1 MLNFFLNWLYDNRK
15 INFNGV
21 MIFPKINHPINYSL
35 ISYYNYQEISQILN
49 SIDTTTSTGKRN
61 YAIVNLL
68 AYLGMRRDDIR
79 TLKFK
84 NIDWENNLL
93 KFHQNKTSKLTILPI
108 PNIVKLSL
116 IDYIKNARPNIKS
129 EYIFIKEDGNL
140 YYIEYLSVL
149 VSRIIKA
156 SGVEIKNRKISC
168 HIFRHSRA
176 MHLLDAGIDL
186 ETIKKLLGYNSLKST
201 EIYAKASPK
210 KVEEAISKN
219 TVAIKIKRKY
229 SKKKEENL
237 LQWLKNDMKS

>member
-35 ISYYNYQEISQILN
+35 ISYYNYQEIFQILN

-129 EYIFIKEDGNL
+129 EYIFIKENGSL
-140 YYIEYLSVL
+140 YYIDYFSVL
-149 VSRIIKA
+149 VNRIVTT
-156 SGVEIKNRKISC
+156 SGVEIKNRKYSC
-168 HIFRHSRA
+168 HIFRHSLA
-176 MHLLDAGIDL
+176 
-186 ETIKKLLGYNSLKST
+186 T
-201 EIYAKASPK
+201 
-210 KVEEAISKN
+210 
-219 TVAIKIKRKY
+219 
-229 SKKKEENL
+229 NL
-237 LQWLKNDMKS
+237 LKEHISIKTISQALGHANNNTTANTYIAYDKNMLQQISLEVPVWK